1 MSVHNLAIVLLVT
14 QTRLV
19 TTAEFQMNKGKS
31 FLVDGCKIR
40 RAKESN
46 LRGRTERR
54 DETIKHIKLL
64 KLKCVHSTVMKT
76 QDKLSADIGYNH
88 KDSKRLCLSVRPS
101 VHLSVCPSVHRSD
114 CPSTRKGGFCTIFY
128 LPCCQVLS
136 VILRYFTVETVISDS
151 ILKGKCNCCYS
162 PGGGL
167 DNSKEDHD
175 ESEGKDWP
183 YTCSHYCNGD
193 KQSPIDICSESAKAE
208 TGSITFS
215 SSYSDLI
222 PKLEIKN
229 NGHTVGASWDS
240 SLDLRTITDGGL
252 TGVYALAQFHFHWG
266 CENNRGSEHTVDG
279 TRYAMELHLVHYKTE
294 YGNLSNALK
303 YEDGLAVLGVFF
315 DVDDENAALM
325 HITDNLEDI
334 AHPDYDKT
342 ILTILALIDF
352 IPANRDFYRYQG
364 SLTTPTCNEVVIW
377 TVFKTHQS
385 FSEEQVKAFRMLED
399 HEGHMCDNYRGI
411 QPLNGR

>member
-1 MSVHNLAIVLLVT
+1 M
-14 QTRLV
+14 
-19 TTAEFQMNKGKS
+19 
-31 FLVDGCKIR
+31 
-40 RAKESN
+40 ES
-46 LRGRTERR
+46 LRSIYL
-54 DETIKHIKLL
+54 TILI
-64 KLKCVHSTVMKT
+64 T
-76 QDKLSADIGYNH
+76 
-88 KDSKRLCLSVRPS
+88 
-101 VHLSVCPSVHRSD
+101 
-114 CPSTRKGGFCTIFY
+114 GFCIHNGLGGPVADPDPGVNVNVDINVY
-128 LPCCQVLS
+128 
-136 VILRYFTVETVISDS
+136 
-151 ILKGKCNCCYS
+151 GG
-162 PGGGL
+162 GGGL
-167 DNSKEDHD
+167 DDGKGDHD
-175 ESEGKDWP
+175 ESEEQGNCNVDCGHWCYPGKDWQ

-193 KQSPIDICSESAKAE
+193 KQSPIDICSESAQAE

-215 SSYSDLI
+215 PSYSDAI
-222 PKLEIKN
+222 SKLEIKN

-240 SLDLRTITDGGL
+240 GLDPRTITDGGL

-315 DVDDENAALM
+315 DVDDENTALKP
-325 HITDNLEDI
+325 ITDHLEDI
-334 AHPDYDKT
+334 AHPDTEEEIDFNH
-342 ILTILALIDF
+342 ALIDF
-352 IPANRDFYRYQG
+352 IPTNRDFYRYQG

-411 QPLNGR
+411 QPLNGREVKLYSP